1 MELNIPKLYAY
12 MSTQFEILCNLLQD
26 GSRREGKLR
35 DPISSIRATISRLY
49 LSIRSD

>member
-26 GSRREGKLR
+26 GSRREGKIERSNIEHSCNDLSTL
-35 DPISSIRATISRLY
+35 PLYSI
-49 LSIRSD
+49 